1 MTHRSA
7 SNRSAADALAHV
19 TGEISRLLEQGVMP
33 WRAPWNQTI
42 ALAATPG
49 LPLRST
55 GQPYRGANVVLLWAA
70 QIAITNL
77 FIVVVR
83 FDRWFFGKALAL
95 SVASALLLP
104 VIAQSEHQLRWLIIG
119 KPDFASYVEKSTDSR
134 CKIVGVDRQR
144 RMRYEYSYV
153 VEATLKCA
161 GESKTRSCK
170 WLFWHDKFRKEWKET
185 FSLSLPLT
193 CVPGEL

>member
-1 MTHRSA
+1 MQVDASSAGQAPRSA
-7 SNRSAADALAHV
+7 RIGAKVLLAYMPLTAL
-19 TGEISRLLEQGVMP
+19 GI
-33 WRAPWNQTI
+33 
-42 ALAATPG
+42 LA
-49 LPLRST
+49 
-55 GQPYRGANVVLLWAA
+55 VVLTISTSRCWTALLGGHVYIVLWAA